1 MSLVALT
8 LARMADAEPLSLQ
21 DLLEA
26 ARKRA
31 STFAASPAAQDA
43 RQIATAVLGLGRDA
57 ENWTALATA
66 VDELVE
72 VVLFQQR
79 LIEEL
84 LGAPGAPDYR
94 FSRLVEQAR
103 AARTGGPV
111 VPKQAPAFHA

>member
-1 MSLVALT
+1 MPD
-8 LARMADAEPLSLQ
+8 MADDEPITLQ
-21 DLLEA
+21 DLVDL

-31 STFAASPAAQDA
+31 SALAASPVAQDA
-43 RQIATAVLGLGRDA
+43 RQIATGLLGLGRDQ
-57 ENWTALATA
+57 ENWTALAIA

-84 LGAPGAPDYR
+84 LGVPGAPDLR

-103 AARTGGPV
+103 AARNGSG
-111 VPKQAPAFHA
+111 APAPAVPRQATPSR

>member
-1 MSLVALT
+1 MLARAALT
-8 LARMADAEPLSLQ
+8 LARMADVEPLSLQ
-21 DLLEA
+21 DLLEV

-31 STFAASPAAQDA
+31 SAFAASPAAQDA
-43 RQIATAVLGLGRDA
+43 RQIATAMLGLGRDA

-72 VVLFQQR
+72 VVLFQQQ

-84 LGAPGAPDYR
+84 LGAPGVPDYR

-103 AARTGGPV
+103 TARNGGAV
-111 VPKQAPAFHA
+111 VPQQAAPTH

>member
-1 MSLVALT
+1 
-8 LARMADAEPLSLQ
+8 MADIEPITLQ
-21 DLLEA
+21 DLLDV

-31 STFAASPAAQDA
+31 SSLAASPVAQDA
-43 RQIATAVLGLGRDA
+43 RSIASAMLGLGRDA

-84 LGAPGAPDYR
+84 LGIDGPPDLR
-94 FSRLVEQAR
+94 FSRLVAQAR
-103 AARTGGPV
+103 AARNGSGAPGPA
-111 VPKQAPAFHA
+111 VPRQATPSH